1 MKLLPYQ
8 RLQKVSELTLWL
20 ERIVAIVAAANFGLI
35 LFDLTYVPWRDFYF
49 RRFPPILHQLYD
61 RVKGIEP
68 NRETQQYLQ
77 AVDELRAIVNE
88 KGIGAAEVE
97 SRLEEL
103 RQLSATLIDENPFQV
118 AGKTVALEKIKK
130 EMRDRM
136 DIDSATEAFERFWNR
151 SYLTEAKWPS
161 AMNFY
166 DRKIRSRLEI
176 NYSRG
181 DTVTGEFIDY
191 FWAIELPFL
200 LCFGVEFLLR
210 TWVISRRNPGVQWFE
225 AMLWRWYDVFLFL
238 PVFPLLQILPVAIR
252 LDRAKLLN
260 LKPVWKQMNRG
271 LVAHLAGPL
280 TEVVSIQVINQI
292 QSYLKNDLKQWLE
305 ERNHRYIDLNNI
317 DEVEALFKRVI
328 HLSVYNVFPKIKP
341 DLEALLHHVVD
352 RTLKG
357 VPIYQGLYQLPGLG
371 DLSKQMND
379 QMLDNLVQIIYDN
392 LRTAIEDPIGVK
404 LVSQLAENFRE
415 SLLNEVQQPHN
426 LEEFQ
431 SLISDF
437 LDEVKINYVKRLE
450 QEDIE
455 KIVAETEKLR
465 NTP

>member
-1 MKLLPYQ
+1 MKMLPYQ
-8 RLQKVSELTLWL
+8 RLRKVSELTLWL

-35 LFDLTYVPWRDFYF
+35 LFDLTYIPWRDFYF
-49 RRFPPILHQLYD
+49 RRLPPLLHQTYD

-68 NRETQQYLQ
+68 NRETQEYLQ
-77 AVDELRAIVNE
+77 AVEGLRAIVE
-88 KGIGAAEVE
+88 AKGIGAAEVE
-97 SRLEEL
+97 PRLEEL
-103 RQLSATLIDENPFQV
+103 RQLSTTLIDENPFQV
-118 AGKTVALEKIKK
+118 AGKTIALARIKK

-136 DIDSATEAFERFWNR
+136 NAESATDAFDRFWNR
-151 SYLTEAKWPS
+151 RYLTEEKWSS
-161 AMNFY
+161 AMSFY
-166 DRKIRSRLEI
+166 DRKIRRRLEI
-176 NYSRG
+176 NYSRR
-181 DTVTGEFIDY
+181 DTEIGEFVDY
-191 FWAIELPFL
+191 FWAIELPFIL
-200 LCFGVEFLLR
+200 FFGVEFLLR

-252 LDRAKLLN
+252 LDRAKVLN
-260 LKPVWKQMNRG
+260 LKPVWKQINRG
-271 LVAHLAGPL
+271 LVAHLAAPL

-292 QSYLKNDLKQWLE
+292 QSYIRTDFKQWLE
-305 ERNHRYIDLNNI
+305 QRNHNYIDLNNI
-317 DEVEALFKRVI
+317 DEVEALLTRMI
-328 HLSVYNVFPKIKP
+328 QLSVYNVFPQIKP
-341 DLEALLHHVVD
+341 DLEELLHHIVD

-371 DLSKQMND
+371 ELSKQMND
-379 QMLDNLVQIIYDN
+379 KMLDNLVQIVYDN

-415 SLLNEVQQPHN
+415 SFLSEVQKPQN
-426 LEEFQ
+426 IEEFQ

-455 KIVAETEKLR
+455 EIVAETEKLR
-465 NTP
+465 NS